1 MKIILTISVIG
12 VFLFLQT
19 ACSQSA
25 IEGRV
30 IDSYTGEGIE
40 KARVYIQDF
49 SVETFT
55 QPDGRF
61 KLTGLKD
68 TTIVIAIERIGYKEF
83 SKRINSLNAFVK
95 ENGIET
101 VFSLAQSQITSGTID
116 VYEGRIETELK
127 YATLPVELVTEQD
140 IKGLP
145 FIAVPNTIEM
155 KTGINLLRDGV
166 WANEISIRGLSR
178 DNVITLVNGNRIE
191 TANNHA
197 GRLALIDLNTVER
210 IEFIKGGTS
219 SIYGSGAMGG
229 IVNIITK
236 TGVPGSKT
244 SLTGTVSG
252 SYSGVNDLS
261 SVNLSL
267 QFNLPDFY
275 VNSYLSTRNASDMAT
290 PSGTIPNSSFR
301 DMGIHLDAGMKLSMK
316 SLLKATFEK
325 FNSPFAGIPGGYPV
339 FPDKSRTTYLNANRT
354 MADMTYELK
363 DISKLF
369 SKFTT
374 RVFYQAIDREV
385 EVIPNSIVTVPPTS
399 TTPKRIINNVSIY
412 PSGFH
417 DVGGALIQSEFLLSK
432 SSRLVAGVDT
442 WMRKLK
448 TERERTQIIQTFD
461 SLNNITSTNEVITAD
476 VPVPESDY
484 KSAGLFL
491 QSQTSFMNEK
501 MFLDLSGRVDAI
513 FISNEETIS
522 PVYTITN
529 GVKNSSPAGQ
539 KVIWQAMDEND
550 YSWSAGA
557 GANYRLG
564 NEWNIHANI
573 SASYR
578 SPGLEERYQYI
589 DLGSTVRLGNP
600 ALKPER
606 GYFIS
611 SGVKYWGK
619 TFNFGVEGFGNF
631 LDNLVVEVPGTYE
644 GRPALIKENVGTSQI
659 AGLDAD
665 FEYNIVPSLT
675 LLGGATYVSGRNT
688 VDDTPLPQIVP
699 LNGRI
704 GLNYYS
710 PFGVKFSLNSI
721 VYTRQDQIASGEIET
736 PGYSVFHLYA
746 NYSWLVTQ
754 KSSIS
759 ISAGVENIFDKNYR
773 SHLSTARGS
782 VTAEPGRNAFINL
795 SINYK

>member
-1 MKIILTISVIG
+1 MKIILLPIVLG
-12 VFLFLQT
+12 VFLFVQT
-19 ACSQSA
+19 AFSQLA

-40 KARVYIQDF
+40 RARISVPEF
-49 SVETFT
+49 SVEVFS
-55 QPDGRF
+55 QADGRF
-61 KLTGLKD
+61 SLTGLKD
-68 TTIVIAIERIGYKEF
+68 TSIVISIERIGYKEF
-83 SKRINSLNAFVK
+83 SEKINSIPAFVK
-95 ENGIET
+95 VNGKDV
-101 VFSLAQSQITSGTID
+101 VFSLEQSQITSGTID

-127 YATLPVELVTEQD
+127 YATLPVALVTEQD

-145 FIAVPNTIEM
+145 FIAVPNAIEM

-178 DNVITLVNGNRIE
+178 DNVITLINGNRIE

-197 GRLALIDLNTVER
+197 GRLALIDLNTIER

-236 TGVPGSKT
+236 TGIPGSRT
-244 SLTGTVSG
+244 SLTGTFSG
-252 SYSGVNDLS
+252 SYSGVNELS
-261 SVNLSL
+261 SLNLSL

-275 VNSYLSTRNASDMAT
+275 LNSYLSTRNASDMTT

-301 DMGIHLDAGMKLSMK
+301 DNGIHLDAGVKLSMK
-316 SLLKATFEK
+316 SLLKATFEN
-325 FNSPFAGIPGGYPV
+325 FNSPFAGIPGGNPV
-339 FPDKSRTTYLNANRT
+339 FPDKSKTTYLNANRT
-354 MADMTYELK
+354 MADMTFELK
-363 DISKLF
+363 DISKSF
-369 SKFTT
+369 SKFSA
-374 RVFYQAIDREV
+374 RLFYQAIDREV
-385 EVIPNSIVTVPPTS
+385 EVIPNSIVTVPPTN
-399 TTPKRIINNVSIY
+399 TTPKRVINNVSIY

-417 DVGGALIQSEFLLSK
+417 DVGGALVQSEFLLSK
-432 SSRLVAGVDT
+432 SSRLVAGIDT

-448 TERERTQIIQTFD
+448 TERERTQIIKTFD

-484 KSAGLFL
+484 RSAGIFL
-491 QSQTSFMNEK
+491 QSQTSFLKEK
-501 MFLDLSGRVDAI
+501 VFLDLSGRVDAI

-529 GVKNSSPAGQ
+529 GIKNSSPAGQ
-539 KVIWQAMDEND
+539 KIIWPAMEEND
-550 YSWSAGA
+550 FSWSAGA
-557 GANYRLG
+557 GANYRLD

-606 GYFIS
+606 GYFVS

-631 LDNLVVEVPGTYE
+631 LNNLVVEVPGTYE
-644 GRPALIKENVGTSQI
+644 GRSALIKENVGTSQI

-665 FEYNIVPSLT
+665 FEYNVVPSLT
-675 LLGGATYVSGRNT
+675 FLGGATYVSGRNT
-688 VDDTPLPQIVP
+688 ESDVPLPQIVP
-699 LNGRI
+699 LNGRL
-704 GLNYYS
+704 GLNYFS

-721 VYTRQDQIASGEIET
+721 IYSRQDQIASGEFET
-736 PGYSVFHLYA
+736 PGYAVFHFYA
-746 NYSWLVTQ
+746 NYSWLLTQ
-754 KSSIS
+754 SASLG
-759 ISAGVENIFDKNYR
+759 ISAGVENIFDRNYR

>member
-1 MKIILTISVIG
+1 MKTISTVIVLG
-12 VFLFLQT
+12 VFLVIQS
-19 ACSQSA
+19 AYSQSH

-40 KARVYIQDF
+40 RARISVPEF
-49 SVETFT
+49 SVETYSL
-55 QPDGRF
+55 PDGRF
-61 KLTGLKD
+61 KLNGLKD
-68 TTIVIAIERIGYKEF
+68 TSIVITIERIGYKELKEKIISISAF
-83 SKRINSLNAFVK
+83 IKLNRK
-95 ENGIET
+95 EAI
-101 VFSLAQSQITSGTID
+101 FSLEQSQITSGTID

-127 YATLPVELVTEQD
+127 YATLPVALVTEQD

-145 FIAVPNTIEM
+145 FIAIPNTIEM

-178 DNVITLVNGNRIE
+178 DNVITLINGNRIE

-210 IEFIKGGTS
+210 IEFVKGGTS

-244 SLTGTVSG
+244 SLTGAFSG

-267 QFNLPDFY
+267 QFNLPGFY
-275 VNSYLSTRNASDMAT
+275 LNSYLTTRNATDITT

-301 DMGIHLDAGMKLSMK
+301 DQGIHLDAGLKLSMK
-316 SLLKATFEK
+316 SLLKATFEN
-325 FNSPFAGIPGGYPV
+325 FSSPFAGIPGGYPV

-354 MADMTYELK
+354 MADMTFESK
-363 DISKLF
+363 DISKSF
-369 SKFTT
+369 SKFST

-385 EVIPNSIVTVPPTS
+385 EVIPNSIVTMPPTT
-399 TTPKRIINNVSIY
+399 TTPKRVINNVSIY

-432 SSRLVAGVDT
+432 SSRLVAGIDT

-448 TERERTQIIQTFD
+448 TERKRTQIIQTFD
-461 SLNNITSTNEVITAD
+461 SSNNITSTNEVITAD

-491 QSQTSFMNEK
+491 QSQTSFMKEK
-501 MFLDLSGRVDAI
+501 IFLDLSGRVDAI
-513 FISNEETIS
+513 FVSNEETIS

-529 GVKNSSPAGQ
+529 GIKNSSPAGQ
-539 KVIWQAMDEND
+539 KVIWEAMDEND
-550 YSWSAGA
+550 LSWSAGA
-557 GANYRLG
+557 GANYRLDS
-564 NEWNIHANI
+564 EWNIHANL

-606 GYFIS
+606 GYFVSTGI
-611 SGVKYWGK
+611 KYWGK

-631 LDNLVVEVPGTYE
+631 LNNLVVEVPGTYE
-644 GRPALIKENVGTSQI
+644 GRSALIKENVGTSQI

-665 FEYNIVPSLT
+665 FEYNVIPALT
-675 LLGGATYVSGRNT
+675 FFGGATYVSGRNT
-688 VDDTPLPQIVP
+688 EDDVPLPQIVP
-699 LNGRI
+699 FNGRI
-704 GLNYYS
+704 GLNYFS

-721 VYTRQDQIASGEIET
+721 VYSRQDQIASGEIET
-736 PGYSVFHLYA
+736 PGYAVFHIYA
-746 NYSWLVTQ
+746 NYSLLLTQ
-754 KSSIS
+754 SASLGIT
-759 ISAGVENIFDKNYR
+759 AGVENIFDKNYR

-782 VTAEPGRNAFINL
+782 VTTEPGRNAFINL